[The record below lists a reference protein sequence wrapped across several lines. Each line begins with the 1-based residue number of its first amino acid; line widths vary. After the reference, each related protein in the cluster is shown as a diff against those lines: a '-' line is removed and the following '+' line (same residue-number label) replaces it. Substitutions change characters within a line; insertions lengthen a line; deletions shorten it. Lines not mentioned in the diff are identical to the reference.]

1 MLIMISSSASLI
13 NPFHHDDHH
22 NYLIQLLMFCR
33 LSFIAI
39 ANNVAILD
47 NLTVVTQNTAF
58 ILTVMFFFY
67 FLSLH
72 YF

>member
-1 MLIMISSSASLI
+1 
-13 NPFHHDDHH
+13 
-22 NYLIQLLMFCR
+22 MFCR